1 MMFGHLALIAAAIFA
16 GAALYVSVV
25 EQPARLLLD
34 DRALLTEWQ
43 PSYKRGAAMQA
54 PLALLGCLL
63 GVIAWW
69 QTSHP
74 GFLVGAVAMIAPW
87 PWTLIG
93 IKPTNDAL
101 LATRPDQAGPQT
113 RALVVKWSGLHGVRT
128 ALGALAT
135 AAFLWAWVSALQK
148 LGIDHSNVTF
158 YTTFFQPVWAL
169 FFLPIAFLFNPKEFM
184 GIFKFKTAKVLL
196 AIGGLDVIQTVA
208 QNVAFTLA
216 LPVYVTA
223 IGSTSLLFA
232 ALFGAYFFKE
242 KVGNKLLP
250 IGIIVVGVPQQ
261 TAGKNESEGFG
272 KRQS

>member
-74 GFLVGAVAMIAPW
+74 GFLVGAIAMIAPW

-101 LATRPDQAGPQT
+101 LATASDQAGPQT
-113 RALVVKWSGLHGVRT
+113 RALVVKWGGLHGVRT

-135 AAFLWAWVSALQK
+135 AAFLWACMS
-148 LGIDHSNVTF
+148 
-158 YTTFFQPVWAL
+158 
-169 FFLPIAFLFNPKEFM
+169 
-184 GIFKFKTAKVLL
+184 
-196 AIGGLDVIQTVA
+196 
-208 QNVAFTLA
+208 
-216 LPVYVTA
+216 
-223 IGSTSLLFA
+223 
-232 ALFGAYFFKE
+232 
-242 KVGNKLLP
+242 
-250 IGIIVVGVPQQ
+250 
-261 TAGKNESEGFG
+261 
-272 KRQS
+272 R